1 MSLKLKFFLTS
12 LLSIAIIVI
21 GLGSLVSTS
30 VSAYLLDHGKAST
43 AFYMTTFLEPNVQ
56 SMAGG
61 GALSA
66 ADRAA
71 LDTVMTNP
79 TLRRH
84 VRSIKIWDTTGTIV
98 HATNGDLVGQNFGTD
113 DLTLPLAGQTTAYF
127 DNLSDEENVFE
138 RELDRPIF
146 EIYVPLRSRADGSI
160 IAVGEFYEDAT
171 RMRSELYKLLR
182 VDWFVLTLCGLAIF
196 AGLFSVFRQG
206 SRTIDAQKAAIAQIQ
221 KEREDLQVDTIR
233 LRAGLDS
240 ARSQLE
246 EMDKEVSRRIGQELH
261 DGPVQMLGY
270 LSLALDNLAGVS
282 SRGSDRSD
290 DVDEMQAATDRIQIE
305 LRQISNRL
313 LASGRG
319 KPAALADIVTAYARR
334 SGAVVATEGLQLTD
348 LLRLPAQRGVARIVE
363 EALNNGFRHAGGH
376 GQAVTAA
383 LSDGRLVIE
392 ITDDGPGLPPEETLA
407 TLAEANHHGIS
418 GMRDQARRI
427 GARLDFDS
435 PPEGGCRVRISVPV
449 L

>member
-1 MSLKLKFFLTS
+1 MSLKLKFLLTS
-12 LLSIAIIVI
+12 LLSIAIMII

-30 VSAYLLDHGKAST
+30 VSAYLLDHSKAST

-61 GALSA
+61 GGLSA

-71 LDTVMTNP
+71 LDAVMTNP

-84 VRSIKIWDTTGTIV
+84 VLSIKIWDTTGTIV
-98 HATNGDLVGQNFGTD
+98 HATNGELVGQNFGTE
-113 DLTLPLAGQTTAYF
+113 DLTLALTGQTAAYF
-127 DNLSDEENVFE
+127 DTLSDEENVFE
-138 RELDRPIF
+138 RDFAQPIF
-146 EIYVPLRSRADGSI
+146 EIYVPLRSRADGSV
-160 IAVGEFYEDAT
+160 IAIGEFYEDAT
-171 RMRSELYKLLR
+171 RMRSALFRLLR
-182 VDWFVLTLCGLAIF
+182 VDWLVLALCGLAIF
-196 AGLFSVFRQG
+196 AGLFSIFRQG
-206 SRTIDAQKAAIAQIQ
+206 SRTIDAQKAAIARIQ
-221 KEREDLQVDTIR
+221 QEREVLQADTWR
-233 LRAGLDS
+233 LQAGLDT
-240 ARSQLE
+240 ARGQLE

-270 LSLALDNLAGVS
+270 LSLALDNLAMVGR
-282 SRGSDRSD
+282 RGRDGSD

-319 KPAALADIVTAYARR
+319 QPAALSDIVTAYARR
-334 SGAVVATEGLQLTD
+334 SGVDVATEGLELTD

-363 EALNNGFRHAGGH
+363 EALNNGFRHAGGR
-376 GQAVTAA
+376 GQAVTAG
-383 LSDGRLVIE
+383 LSDGRLVID
-392 ITDDGPGLPPEETLA
+392 IVDRGPGLPPDA
-407 TLAEANHHGIS
+407 TLAAMSDANHHGIS